1 MTKKVKSETT
11 AQNVDTNVLSDGAF
25 QNVLVTLT
33 EETKQGISKEEA
45 SRKRNDI
52 YYVEHVLPQNICSH
66 LSEGSIYT
74 ETMVADAKRAV
85 IAGMPQAIQI
95 WYRDN
100 WDEVTDHTEDG
111 IVKILEARAKT
122 EDLIECSSANH
133 TAINKRIYDVIFTQ
147 NKNSYINSLKIKL
160 GLFKQDCAERKVDW
174 RKEVVSD
181 PVLANAEIS
190 KGNLLIDDASNM
202 SKAPLT
208 KADKLK
214 QNYRIKS
221 KIDDTLKVINQF
233 IGAPSSDKDENAPDG
248 LIWNGEFD
256 AEAIQPK
263 FLTTLTELRNQLI
276 ETDSVLQDEEYN
288 NDAVVAAFGMYVK
301 R

>member
-1 MTKKVKSETT
+1 
-11 AQNVDTNVLSDGAF
+11 
-25 QNVLVTLT
+25 
-33 EETKQGISKEEA
+33 
-45 SRKRNDI
+45 
-52 YYVEHVLPQNICSH
+52 
-66 LSEGSIYT
+66 
-74 ETMVADAKRAV
+74 
-85 IAGMPQAIQI
+85 
-95 WYRDN
+95 
-100 WDEVTDHTEDG
+100 
-111 IVKILEARAKT
+111 
-122 EDLIECSSANH
+122 
-133 TAINKRIYDVIFTQ
+133 
-147 NKNSYINSLKIKL
+147 
-160 GLFKQDCAERKVDW
+160 
-174 RKEVVSD
+174 
-181 PVLANAEIS
+181 
-190 KGNLLIDDASNM
+190 M

-263 FLTTLTELRNQLI
+263 FLMTLTELRNQLI

-288 NDAVVAAFGMYVK
+288 NEAVVATFGMYVK